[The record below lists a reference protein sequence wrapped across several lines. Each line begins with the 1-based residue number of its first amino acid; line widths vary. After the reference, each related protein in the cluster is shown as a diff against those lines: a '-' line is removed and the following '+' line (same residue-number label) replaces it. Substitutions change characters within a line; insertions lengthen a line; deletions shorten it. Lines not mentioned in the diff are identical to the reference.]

1 MRVRPAY
8 PRPMDDR
15 RELLTRTAE
24 LANDFLDRLPNRPVG
39 RAVDLAKLRAALGGP
54 LPDEPQAPLAVVE
67 GLARAAEPGLVGSAG
82 PRYFGFVVGGSVPAA
97 LAADWLTSAW
107 DQNSVLYVLS
117 PAAAVAEEVAAA
129 WLIDLFGLPKG
140 SSVGF
145 TTGATMASFTAI
157 AAARHAV
164 LERAGWNVEDDGYVG
179 APPISVV
186 VSDESHVTIFVS
198 LQMLGLGRSRV
209 HRVATDA
216 QGRMRADALRE
227 TLARI
232 DGPII
237 VNAQAGNVNS
247 GAFDPLPE
255 IVDAVRSKSNAWL
268 HVDGAF
274 GLWAAAVPGLRD
286 RVVGLDGADSWTTDT
301 HKWLNVPYDS
311 GVVMCRDPR
320 PHHAAMTLGAA
331 YYVET
336 AGGERDNYNWVPESS
351 RRARG
356 FDVYAA
362 LQSLGR
368 SGLAEMIE
376 RGCGLARRMA
386 DGLRVGDGVTILN
399 DVVLNQV
406 LVRFAP
412 PGSASDGGAAPDA
425 AVDDF
430 TRRVVA
436 AVQADGTC
444 WLGGTTWH
452 GMAAMRISVS
462 NWSTTEAD
470 ADISVDAILRCAR
483 EVAANLTPA

>member
-1 MRVRPAY
+1 MAEA
-8 PRPMDDR
+8 PRDPGSDR
-15 RELLTRTAE
+15 RALLERTTE
-24 LANDFLDRLPNRPVG
+24 LANDFLDRLPTRPVA
-39 RAVDLAKLRAALGGP
+39 RPVDLEKLRAALGGP
-54 LPDEPQAPLAVVE
+54 MPDEPQPPIAVIDE
-67 GLARAAEPGLVGSAG
+67 LARAADPGLVGTAG

-97 LAADWLTSAW
+97 LAADWLTSTW
-107 DQNSVLYVLS
+107 DQNTALYALS
-117 PAAAVAEEVAAA
+117 PAAAVAEEVAAG
-129 WLIDLFGLPKG
+129 WLIELFGLPAA

-179 APPISVV
+179 APPINVV

-209 HRVATDA
+209 HRVAADA

-232 DGPII
+232 EGPTI
-237 VNAQAGNVNS
+237 VCAQAGNVNT

-255 IVDAVRSKSNAWL
+255 IAAAVQALPNAWL

-274 GLWAAAVPGLRD
+274 GLWAAVVPSMSD
-286 RVVGLDGADSWTTDT
+286 RVAGLADADSWTTDA

-311 GVVMCRDPR
+311 GIVVCRDPR

-336 AGGERDNYNWVPESS
+336 EGGERDSYNWVPESS
-351 RRARG
+351 RRGRG
-356 FDVYAA
+356 LDVYAA
-362 LQSLGR
+362 LKSLGR
-368 SGLAEMIE
+368 GGLAELVE
-376 RGCGLARRMA
+376 RNCALARRMA
-386 DGLRVGDGVTILN
+386 DGLRGAPGVTILN
-399 DVVLNQV
+399 NVVLNQV
-406 LVRFAP
+406 LVRFSP
-412 PGSASDGGAAPDA
+412 PGSSAGTGTAPDGPT
-425 AVDDF
+425 DDF
-430 TRRVVA
+430 TRRVIA

-452 GMAAMRISVS
+452 GLAAMRISVS

-483 EVAANLTPA
+483 EAAANLAPA